1 MSFDDHAL
9 DFEVD
14 LTDLET
20 FGESASVKTPKVQ
33 KGSALKSAEVT
44 GRSSGVSKRSD
55 EHLDDTSRSS
65 QEELEPSSAAPP
77 AASDQPDA
85 KQRRLD
91 SDTASDEVPECGGDS
106 DDEKLVID
114 DSVSPPVNRPSA
126 PTAESPRT
134 PVSESSPSPRTAT
147 RPDRKSV
154 V

>member
-9 DFEVD
+9 DFDVD

-33 KGSALKSAEVT
+33 KDSALKSAEVT
-44 GRSSGVSKRSD
+44 GRRSGVSKRSD
-55 EHLDDTSRSS
+55 EHLDDTGRSS
-65 QEELEPSSAAPP
+65 QEEPEPSSAAQS
-77 AASDQPDA
+77 AASDQPGA

-114 DSVSPPVNRPSA
+114 DSEIGRAHV
-126 PTAESPRT
+126 
-134 PVSESSPSPRTAT
+134 
-147 RPDRKSV
+147 
-154 V
+154 